1 MKNLRTLFIGSTLAI
16 ALVANTARAQEA
28 NPWKFEFHGFVT
40 TSMFVADAQFGAGY
54 GQMSLWTAAEGTVDK
69 AHFGGDI
76 RQSRM
81 NLSMAGPKV
90 FGEWQPKG
98 VLEFDLF
105 GGFSAGAFG
114 DESLLPRIRVAYA
127 ELKQGGTTIQ
137 IGQMNQLV
145 VPQIPMSVSHIAF
158 PWSYTAGTI
167 GWRTP
172 GIQVFH
178 AIPMGD
184 MKLELAGAVQRGT
197 WADPN
202 NGPVSLGEASG
213 IPQIEARVK
222 LDGKAGNA
230 SYTAYLVG
238 HYDQK
243 DLSGWNAQ
251 SAPGADDKLTGTA
264 IQVGGKFTLAPVTF
278 AFNAYQGKAIGQL
291 LGQVLQFGDVS
302 SVAGW
307 AQLGFFASK
316 ELSVWAGFGMDKPD
330 EDDVNTKLAATSRR
344 KQNQVI
350 TGMVRYASGNYSFA
364 AEYFRT
370 TTKTA
375 TYAAGGTTP
384 TAEADLTGQQ
394 VVVSAMYAF

>member
-1 MKNLRTLFIGSTLAI
+1 MKNLRSLFIGSVLATL
-16 ALVANTARAQEA
+16 LMANPARAQEA
-28 NPWKFEFHGFVT
+28 SPWKFEFHGFVT

-54 GQMSLWTAAEGTVDK
+54 GQMSLWTAAEGSIDK

-81 NLSMAGPKV
+81 NLSMAGPMV
-90 FGEWQPKG
+90 FTDWQPKG

-105 GGFSAGAFG
+105 GGYSAGAFG
-114 DESLLPRIRVAYA
+114 DESLFPRIRVAYA
-127 ELKQGGTTIQ
+127 ELKKGNTTIQ
-137 IGQMNQLV
+137 VGQMNQLV
-145 VPQIPMSVSHIAF
+145 VPQIPSSVSHIAF

-172 GIQVFH
+172 GVQVFH
-178 AIPMGD
+178 VLPMEGF
-184 MKLELAGAVQRGT
+184 KVELAGAIQRGS

-202 NGPVSLGEASG
+202 TGPVSLGEAAG
-213 IPQIEARVK
+213 IPQVEARIK
-222 LDGKAGNA
+222 LDGKTGEA
-230 SYTAYLVG
+230 SWMAYLVG

-251 SAPGADDKLTGTA
+251 SPAGTDDKLTGYA
-264 IQVGGKFTLAPVTF
+264 AEVGGKFTLAPVTF
-278 AFNAYQGKAIGQL
+278 AANVYTGKAIGQL
-291 LGQVLQFGDVS
+291 LGQALQFGDVA

-307 AQLGFFASK
+307 AQAGFFVSK
-316 ELSVWAGFGMDKPD
+316 EMSFWLGYGMDKPNETD
-330 EDDVNTKLAATSRR
+330 IDTKLAATARR

-350 TGMVRYASGNYSFA
+350 TAMARYGSGNYSLA

-384 TAEADLTGQQ
+384 LAEADLTGQQ
-394 VVVSAMYAF
+394 VIVSAMYAF